1 MPRKAKTSGGRAR
14 ARARARSRSRL
25 AIVAAEFNRPL
36 VDAMV
41 AGALDEANK
50 EGARIAFDPV
60 RVPGCYETPLVVA
73 RVLARRDVDAVV
85 VLGYIE
91 RGETQHGEV
100 MGHVVH
106 AALVGLSLD
115 HAKPVGIGIIGPG
128 ATPAQAEERKDGY
141 ARAAVRAAMRALAAQ
156 ALE

>member
-1 MPRKAKTSGGRAR
+1 MSKKAPSGAGARPRY
-14 ARARARSRSRL
+14 RL
-25 AIVAAEFNRPL
+25 AVVAAEFNRPL

-41 AGALDEANK
+41 AGAVDEARK
-50 EGARIAFDPV
+50 KGARVALEPV

-73 RVLARRDVDAVV
+73 RLLARRDVDAVV

-106 AALVGLSLD
+106 AALVRLSLRRG
-115 HAKPVGIGIIGPG
+115 KPVGLGIIGPG
-128 ATPAQAEERKDGY
+128 ATPSQAEERKDPY
-141 ARAAVRAAMRALAAQ
+141 ARAAVRAALRSLVAA
-156 ALE
+156 EIK